1 MIAKAN
7 EELRACL
14 YREKIPL
21 WQIGAAVGVSEMT
34 MIRWFRVPLT
44 GERLEKITQA
54 IEQILKERE
63 G

>member
-7 EELRACL
+7 EELRARL
-14 YREKIPL
+14 YHEKIPL
-21 WQIGAAVGVSEMT
+21 WQIGAAMGVSEMT
-34 MIRWFRVPLT
+34 IIRWLRLPLT

-54 IEQILKERE
+54 IEQILEDRE